1 MYRKS
6 ILAVILT
13 ISFVLGLCGC
23 GNGDRKTRANE
34 EQMQTLMIEY
44 VREKYNFEPKV
55 ISFYRNTVFNN
66 VNDYLT
72 VSDGNEEFT
81 VWANQYSE
89 LSDNYEIDD
98 IEADLAEW
106 MDSQIPG
113 VYSVRLNSLRML
125 TLDQK
130 YDGTGFAFLKA
141 NNESFDFTA
150 VYVNRYFIGTAAVDY
165 VRELANSYNWRY
177 DVCFLNCPN
186 SHSAEEMS
194 KHSMQNFGLEADKYE
209 PYILQTVCGSSSR
222 SPELK
227 NYSVEQAGTM
237 LYTRT
242 FEGDSEVI
250 ACSIEPADRSVST
263 IAPTY
268 HIEYQGGSGMANFVI
283 YIPMSDINFDFEEY
297 KKNNPDR
304 TVVHKLFGFTS
315 DSEGSFENY
324 TKSYTEMCGEYIRV
338 NVSVRSGEY
347 DFTLGAY

>member
-1 MYRKS
+1 MNRKS
-6 ILAVILT
+6 LIAVILT
-13 ISFVLGLCGC
+13 VSFVLGLCGC
-23 GNGDRKTRANE
+23 GNGDRKTRAGE
-34 EQMQTLMIEY
+34 EQMQTLMVEY

-72 VSDGNEEFT
+72 VTDGDEEFT

-98 IEADLAEW
+98 IESDLADW
-106 MDSQIPG
+106 MDSQISG

-194 KHSMQNFGLEADKYE
+194 KHSMLNFGLEADKYE
-209 PYILQTVCGSSSR
+209 PYILQTLCGSSLR
-222 SPELK
+222 NAELK
-227 NYSVEQAGTM
+227 SYSIEQAGTM
-237 LYTRT
+237 LYTRSLESGT
-242 FEGDSEVI
+242 DVVN
-250 ACSIEPADRSVST
+250 CVIEPADKSVSQ

-268 HIEYQGGSGMANFVI
+268 HIEFDGSGVMNFVL
-283 YIPMSDINFDFEEY
+283 YIPMSDINFDFEDY
-297 KKNNPDR
+297 KKKNPDSS
-304 TVVHKLFGFTS
+304 VVQTLFGFTS
-315 DSEGSFENY
+315 DSKGSFENY

-338 NVSVRSGEY
+338 SVSVRSGEY
-347 DFTLGAY
+347 EFTLGAY